1 LLVNFLGNNN
11 GLCITYEH
19 TKLYNMTRITNSKGA
34 FLFDLALYISVMF
47 LIREVYFEQ
56 FDFIV
61 NGLFWSLTT
70 LVLATWRMKARGY
83 GWKDLGLITPKNFW
97 KTLGIMAVIMI
108 AIVGSIMVFEIVKEQ
123 IPLNLNPDTS
133 SEKAVA
139 KFGLEKGGWTHFLLI
154 IPFVWLQSMLEEMLD
169 RGFMINWIEK
179 VFSSTTFATIL
190 AVLLQALIFGFR
202 HSYDLSER
210 SITVGII
217 GLVMGTVYVLS
228 GRNLWPLIIAHCI
241 LNTLSFVEKVM

>member
-1 LLVNFLGNNN
+1 MNQASDLQEAKSSNNLGFL
-11 GLCITYEH
+11 I
-19 TKLYNMTRITNSKGA
+19 
-34 FLFDLALYISVMF
+34 DLALYISVMF

-61 NGLFWSLTT
+61 NGLFWSITT

-83 GWKDLGLITPKNFW
+83 GWKDLGLMKPKNLW
-97 KTLGIMAVIMI
+97 KTLGITAVIMI
-108 AIVGSIMVFEIVKEQ
+108 AIVGSIMVFEILKDQ
-123 IPLNLNPDTS
+123 IPMNLKPDTS
-133 SEKAVA
+133 SENAVA

-190 AVLLQALIFGFR
+190 AVLLQAFIFGFR